1 MNNAN
6 DTLLSKLINEVELE
20 LPLRLF
26 ECTASKLYEKR
37 AYPYFMCKVIDAYY
51 NNKFFMS
58 KRINDFLDV
67 ELYMIEIRNQY
78 LKPELSIKDLVQQKI
93 KLSKIHKYNV
103 FDKSSLLIISQAYG
117 AIRSTLNF
125 SLYIKHNNL
134 RIRNR

>member
-6 DTLLSKLINEVELE
+6 DTSLLKLKNEVESE

-26 ECTASKLYEKR
+26 ESKFCKSYEKR

-51 NNKFFMS
+51 NDKFFMS
-58 KRINDFLDV
+58 KRIKNFLDA
-67 ELYMIEIRNQY
+67 ELQMIEIRNQY
-78 LKPELSIKDLVQQKI
+78 LNPELSIKDLVQQKI
-93 KLSKIHKYNV
+93 KLSKIRKYDV
-103 FDKSSLLIISQAYG
+103 FDKSSFLIISQAYG

-125 SLYIKHNNL
+125 SLYLKHNNL